1 MLVRNDHE
9 TGSAA
14 SISKAGGNVAYGEQ
28 NTLTGPDAPSIHC
41 VLSQFREQIMTVV
54 VCMKAGPKYPSDY
67 ANRLCRAVRRHGHEG
82 RFYCLT
88 DGPAGLERDIITL
101 PVSPLCEGW
110 WHKIYLFS
118 WDHGIAARL
127 LYMDIDMVV
136 TGSLED
142 FLRYDGDF
150 ATGSRFN
157 RPAQINS
164 TVMSIPPGYGRQV
177 WNTFVGYRSMV
188 MRSFGGDSRFL
199 ESIIGS
205 RTRRSQEMFPGQLVS
220 YKKHVRGGSLPEGAR
235 LVSFHGKPDP
245 EDVDEDFVKRF
256 WV

>member
-1 MLVRNDHE
+1 
-9 TGSAA
+9 
-14 SISKAGGNVAYGEQ
+14 
-28 NTLTGPDAPSIHC
+28 
-41 VLSQFREQIMTVV
+41 
-54 VCMKAGPKYPSDY
+54 
-67 ANRLCRAVRRHGHEG
+67 VRRHGHEG
-82 RFYCLT
+82 GFYCLT
-88 DGPAGLERDIITL
+88 DDPAGLERDIITL

-157 RPAQINS
+157 RPDQINS

-199 ESIIGS
+199 ESIIGPK
-205 RTRRSQEMFPGQLVS
+205 TRRWRETFPGQLVS
-220 YKKHVRGGSLPEGAR
+220 YKKHVRGGSLPEEAR

-245 EDVDEDFVKRF
+245 EDVDEDFAKLF